1 MPQSYPLPYDCQH
14 DCHRHWR
21 YFTWTLCRLEWRMQY
36 RDRRVADAIRDTVA
50 EIILNKLSD
59 PALRFVTVTRCHI
72 TRDLRNATVFVSV
85 MGDEKQS
92 RTALEHLGHACSY
105 VRRLVGQRLKLKFL
119 PTLSFATDELL
130 LQERRVSEI
139 LESLSPAADKAKE
152 AVSSESADPGTA
164 PPEA

>member
-1 MPQSYPLPYDCQH
+1 
-14 DCHRHWR
+14 
-21 YFTWTLCRLEWRMQY
+21 MQY

-85 MGDEKQS
+85 MGDENQS
-92 RTALEHLGHACSY
+92 RTALEHLGRACSY

-119 PTLSFATDELL
+119 PALNFEPDELL
-130 LQERRVSEI
+130 LQERRVAEI
-139 LESLSPAADKAKE
+139 LENLSPAAAGPE
-152 AVSSESADPGTA
+152 EPVSESADEGTV